1 MEKKDK
7 TSYPSK
13 KVLGQIYDLV
23 KRHPLA
29 HALEGEDSERQSEQS
44 TINGNGSAHGA
55 SCSLQLSAPSSASS
69 PALVEEADTSSWP
82 ESLLHV
88 PGVLPHAKRYLQ
100 QASNRFVEFEGD
112 IIGLM
117 HHWGVCDA
125 GVE

>member
-29 HALEGEDSERQSEQS
+29 HAMEGEDSERQSEQS
-44 TINGNGSAHGA
+44 TTNDNGNAHGA
-55 SCSLQLSAPSSASS
+55 GCSPQLSAPSSKNS

-88 PGVLPHAKRYLQ
+88 PGVLPHAKQYLQ

-112 IIGLM
+112 VIGLM
-117 HHWGVCDA
+117 HHWRVYDA
-125 GVE
+125 GVQ